1 MFADDKDL
9 GETQENKIEDI
20 QNEEEL
26 DEYEEY
32 EEYEEYDEEEEIQC
46 VETETGVYP
55 VALNDVELECIYL
68 GLLFNNP
75 KAISKFYFEFD
86 CCHFSNDEL
95 LNLYKI
101 ILYRDGDLFAPA
113 VAKEGFKL
121 PKETTKS
128 YDLKIQAKKLAVQED
143 YSLELVYNEL
153 KKLFLLKKYF
163 VKSPTT
169 GIQRKI
175 LEILKYTHYDDMSP
189 EEVDAAIEQIGVTNR
204 LSQAVLNKNITS
216 FLMNGEN
223 NLRSGVN
230 IQFPILNKVF
240 KGIRKGEMLSYAMPS
255 NAGKS
260 RFTIKMAAYLALIN
274 KKKVLII
281 SNEMSEEKMRLCMLT
296 TIVNDPEI
304 RKLYNKELKLSE
316 SEILDFKF
324 KPKASSKV
332 QIDEAGY
339 IVREKGESSK
349 KFAKRLVEESQDF
362 NDLLEITDWI
372 SKQIDSYIHF
382 IHITEHTNDDLK
394 KIILNYYY
402 KDGIEYMFYDTLK
415 TDTGN
420 IGNGE
425 ELKRTATI
433 LSNIA
438 QKYKIFIGS
447 SLQLLESNTLPVNLT
462 INDLSVSKTVKE
474 VLDILCLIKQISKK
488 TLHKYE
494 YSDTDTFDKCYD
506 IEPSKDVD
514 VRHYVCVVDKNR
526 AGAKPTVL
534 LELNLA
540 YNTWKELGY
549 VRLKQTEEDEE

>member
-1 MFADDKDL
+1 MLTKDDNEL
-9 GETQENKIEDI
+9 EEVQENEVE
-20 QNEEEL
+20 NEIEEL
-26 DEYEEY
+26 EDEEFEDD
-32 EEYEEYDEEEEIQC
+32 EEYDDEDEEIEY
-46 VETETGVYP
+46 VETETGSYP
-55 VALNDVELECIYL
+55 VLLNDLQLECIYL

-75 KAISKFYFEFD
+75 KAISKFYFEFE
-86 CCHFSNDEL
+86 CCHFSNNEL

-101 ILYRDGDLFAPA
+101 ILFRDGDVYAPA

-121 PKETTKS
+121 PKESTKS
-128 YDLKIQAKKLAVQED
+128 YDLKLQAKKLAVQED

-153 KKLFLLKKYF
+153 RKLFLLKKF
-163 VKSPTT
+163 FLKAPTA

-175 LEILKYTHYDDMSP
+175 LEILKYTHYDDMSA
-189 EEVDAAIEQIGVTNR
+189 EEVESAIEQIGVTNR
-204 LSQAVLNKNITS
+204 LSQAVLNKNITK
-216 FLMNGEN
+216 FLLSGEN
-223 NLRSGVN
+223 NLRAGLP
-230 IQFPILNKVF
+230 IQFPILSKVF

-260 RFTIKMAAYLALIN
+260 RFTVKLASYLSFIN

-281 SNEMSEEKMRLCMLT
+281 SNEMSEEKMRLCLLT
-296 TIVNDPEI
+296 TIINDPEM
-304 RKLYNKELKLSE
+304 RKLYNKELKISE
-316 SEILDFKF
+316 SEVLDFKF
-324 KPKASSKV
+324 RPTDPKKSKT
-332 QIDEAGY
+332 DDNGY
-339 IVREKGESSK
+339 IVKEKGESSK
-349 KFAKRLVEESQDF
+349 KFAARLMEESQDF
-362 NDLLEITDWI
+362 KDLVEITEWV
-372 SKQIDSYIHF
+372 SEQIDNYIYF

-402 KDGIEYMFYDTLK
+402 KEGIEYIFYDTLK

-488 TLHKYE
+488 SLNKYE
-494 YSDTDTFDKCYD
+494 YSDTDTFDKCYE
-506 IEPSKDVD
+506 IEIPKDVD
-514 VRHYVCVVDKNR
+514 VRYYVCVVDKNR

-534 LELNLA
+534 FKLNLA
-540 YNTWKELGY
+540 YNTWEELGY
-549 VRLKQTEEDEE
+549 VRLKQTEEDEV

>member
-9 GETQENKIEDI
+9 EETQENMIENI
-20 QNEEEL
+20 Q
-26 DEYEEY
+26 DEDMEEY
-32 EEYEEYDEEEEIQC
+32 EEYEEEEEIQC

-86 CCHFSNDEL
+86 CCHFSNNEL

-101 ILYRDGDLFAPA
+101 ILYRDGDIFAPA

-163 VKSPTT
+163 LKAPTA

-175 LEILKYTHYDDMSP
+175 LEILNYTHYDNMSA
-189 EEVDAAIEQIGVTNR
+189 EEVDSAIEQIGVTNR

-223 NLRSGVN
+223 NLRAGEKL
-230 IQFPILNKVF
+230 QFPILSKVF

-260 RFTIKMAAYLALIN
+260 RFTIKLAAYLSLIN

-281 SNEMSEEKMRLCMLT
+281 SNEMSEEKMRLCLLT

-324 KPKASSKV
+324 KPTNASKSKV
-332 QIDEAGY
+332 DENGY
-339 IVREKGESSK
+339 IIKEKGESSK
-349 KFAKRLVEESQDF
+349 EFAARLIEESQDF
-362 NDLLEITDWI
+362 KDLLEITEWVSNEI
-372 SKQIDSYIHF
+372 NNYIYF

-402 KDGIEYMFYDTLK
+402 KEGIEYVFYDTLK

-474 VLDILCLIKQISKK
+474 VLDILCLLKQISKK
-488 TLHKYE
+488 SLHKYE
-494 YSDTDTFDKCYD
+494 YSDTDIFDKCYD
-506 IEPSKDVD
+506 IEITKDVD
-514 VRHYVCVVDKNR
+514 VRYYVCVVDKNR

-534 LELNLA
+534 FRLNLA
-540 YNTWKELGY
+540 YNTWEELGY

>member
-9 GETQENKIEDI
+9 EETQENMIENI
-20 QNEEEL
+20 Q
-26 DEYEEY
+26 DEDMEEY
-32 EEYEEYDEEEEIQC
+32 EEYEEEEEIQC

-86 CCHFSNDEL
+86 CCHFSNNEL

-101 ILYRDGDLFAPA
+101 ILYRDGDIFAPA

-163 VKSPTT
+163 LKAPTA

-175 LEILKYTHYDDMSP
+175 LEILNYTHYDNMSA
-189 EEVDAAIEQIGVTNR
+189 EEVDSAIEQIGVTNR

-223 NLRSGVN
+223 NLRAGEKL
-230 IQFPILNKVF
+230 QFPILSKVF

-260 RFTIKMAAYLALIN
+260 RFTIKLAAYLSLIN

-281 SNEMSEEKMRLCMLT
+281 SNEMSEEKMRLCLLT

-324 KPKASSKV
+324 KPTNASKSKV
-332 QIDEAGY
+332 DENGY
-339 IVREKGESSK
+339 IIKEKGESSK
-349 KFAKRLVEESQDF
+349 EFAARLIEESQDF
-362 NDLLEITDWI
+362 KDLLEITEWVSNEI
-372 SKQIDSYIHF
+372 NNYIYF

-394 KIILNYYY
+394 KNILNYYY
-402 KDGIEYMFYDTLK
+402 KEGIEYVFYDTLK

-474 VLDILCLIKQISKK
+474 VLDILCLLKQISKK
-488 TLHKYE
+488 SLHKYE
-494 YSDTDTFDKCYD
+494 YSDTDIFDKCYD
-506 IEPSKDVD
+506 IEITKDVD
-514 VRHYVCVVDKNR
+514 VRYYVCVVDKNR

-534 LELNLA
+534 FRLNLA
-540 YNTWKELGY
+540 YNTWEELGY

>member
-9 GETQENKIEDI
+9 EKTQENKIEEI

-32 EEYEEYDEEEEIQC
+32 EEYEEEEEIQC
-46 VETETGVYP
+46 IETETGVYP
-55 VALNDVELECIYL
+55 IALNDIELECIYL

-86 CCHFSNDEL
+86 CCHFSNNEL

-101 ILYRDGDLFAPA
+101 ILYRDGDVYAPA

-121 PKETTKS
+121 PKESTKS

-153 KKLFLLKKYF
+153 RKLFLLKKYF
-163 VKSPTT
+163 LKAPTV

-175 LEILKYTHYDDMSP
+175 LEILKYTHYDDMSA

-223 NLRSGVN
+223 NLRAGVN

-260 RFTIKMAAYLALIN
+260 RFTIKIAAYLALIN

-304 RKLYNKELKLSE
+304 RKLYKKELKLSE

-324 KPKASSKV
+324 KPTDASKSK
-332 QIDEAGY
+332 IDEAGY
-339 IVREKGESSK
+339 IVRETGETSRQ
-349 KFAKRLVEESQDF
+349 FAKRLTVESQDF
-362 NDLLEITDWI
+362 KDLLEITEWI
-372 SKQIDSYIHF
+372 SNQIDSYIHF

-438 QKYKIFIGS
+438 QKYNIFIGS

-488 TLHKYE
+488 SLHKYE

-506 IEPSKDVD
+506 IDIPKDVD
-514 VRHYVCVVDKNR
+514 IRHYVCVVDKNR

-540 YNTWKELGY
+540 YNTWTELGY
-549 VRLKQTEEDEE
+549 VRLKQTEEDENI

>member
-9 GETQENKIEDI
+9 EETQENKIEDV

-32 EEYEEYDEEEEIQC
+32 EEYEEEEEIQC
-46 VETETGVYP
+46 IETETGVYP

-128 YDLKIQAKKLAVQED
+128 YDLKIQAKKLAAQED

-175 LEILKYTHYDDMSP
+175 LEILKYTHYDDMSA

-223 NLRSGVN
+223 NLRAGIN

-281 SNEMSEEKMRLCMLT
+281 SNEMSEEKMRLCLLT
-296 TIVNDPEI
+296 TIVNDLEI

-316 SEILDFKF
+316 NEILDFKF
-324 KPKASSKV
+324 KPKAFSKA

-349 KFAKRLVEESQDF
+349 KFAKRLIEESQDF

-474 VLDILCLIKQISKK
+474 VLDILCLMKQISKK

-506 IEPSKDVD
+506 IEPSNDVD

-534 LELNLA
+534 FELNLA

>member
-9 GETQENKIEDI
+9 EETQENKIEDV

-32 EEYEEYDEEEEIQC
+32 EEYEEEEEIQC
-46 VETETGVYP
+46 IETETGVYP

-101 ILYRDGDLFAPA
+101 ILYRDGDFFAPA

-175 LEILKYTHYDDMSP
+175 LEILKYTHYDDMSA

-223 NLRSGVN
+223 NLRAGIN

-281 SNEMSEEKMRLCMLT
+281 FVPIFVF
-296 TIVNDPEI
+296 IVFP
-304 RKLYNKELKLSE
+304 
-316 SEILDFKF
+316 
-324 KPKASSKV
+324 A
-332 QIDEAGY
+332 
-339 IVREKGESSK
+339 
-349 KFAKRLVEESQDF
+349 
-362 NDLLEITDWI
+362 
-372 SKQIDSYIHF
+372 
-382 IHITEHTNDDLK
+382 
-394 KIILNYYY
+394 
-402 KDGIEYMFYDTLK
+402 
-415 TDTGN
+415 
-420 IGNGE
+420 
-425 ELKRTATI
+425 
-433 LSNIA
+433 
-438 QKYKIFIGS
+438 
-447 SLQLLESNTLPVNLT
+447 
-462 INDLSVSKTVKE
+462 
-474 VLDILCLIKQISKK
+474 
-488 TLHKYE
+488 
-494 YSDTDTFDKCYD
+494 
-506 IEPSKDVD
+506 
-514 VRHYVCVVDKNR
+514 
-526 AGAKPTVL
+526 
-534 LELNLA
+534 
-540 YNTWKELGY
+540 LGY
-549 VRLKQTEEDEE
+549 FN

>member
-9 GETQENKIEDI
+9 EETQENMIENI
-20 QNEEEL
+20 Q
-26 DEYEEY
+26 DEDMEEY
-32 EEYEEYDEEEEIQC
+32 EEEEEIQC

-86 CCHFSNDEL
+86 CCHFSNNEL

-101 ILYRDGDLFAPA
+101 ILYRDGDIFAPA

-163 VKSPTT
+163 LKAPTA

-175 LEILKYTHYDDMSP
+175 LEILNYTHYDNMSA
-189 EEVDAAIEQIGVTNR
+189 EEVDSAIEQIGVTNR

-223 NLRSGVN
+223 NLRAGEKL
-230 IQFPILNKVF
+230 QFPILSKVF

-260 RFTIKMAAYLALIN
+260 RFTIKLAAYLSLIN

-281 SNEMSEEKMRLCMLT
+281 SNEMSEEKMRLCLLT

-324 KPKASSKV
+324 KPTNASKSKV
-332 QIDEAGY
+332 DENGY
-339 IVREKGESSK
+339 IIKEKGESSK
-349 KFAKRLVEESQDF
+349 EFATRLIEESQDF
-362 NDLLEITDWI
+362 KDLLEITEWVSNEI
-372 SKQIDSYIHF
+372 NNYIYF

-402 KDGIEYMFYDTLK
+402 KEGIEYVFYDTLK

-474 VLDILCLIKQISKK
+474 VLDILCLLKQISKK
-488 TLHKYE
+488 SLHKYE
-494 YSDTDTFDKCYD
+494 YSDTDIFDKCYD
-506 IEPSKDVD
+506 IEITKDVD
-514 VRHYVCVVDKNR
+514 VRYYVCVVDKNR

-534 LELNLA
+534 FRLNLA
-540 YNTWKELGY
+540 YNTWEELGY

>member
-9 GETQENKIEDI
+9 EETQENMIEDI
-20 QNEEEL
+20 Q
-26 DEYEEY
+26 DEDMEEY
-32 EEYEEYDEEEEIQC
+32 EEEEEIKC

-55 VALNDVELECIYL
+55 VVLNDVELECIYL

-86 CCHFSNDEL
+86 CCHFSNNEL

-101 ILYRDGDLFAPA
+101 ILYRDGDIFAPA

-163 VKSPTT
+163 LKAPTA

-175 LEILKYTHYDDMSP
+175 LEILNYTHYDDMSA

-223 NLRSGVN
+223 NLRAGEKL
-230 IQFPILNKVF
+230 QFPILSKVF

-260 RFTIKMAAYLALIN
+260 RFTIKLAAYLSLIN

-281 SNEMSEEKMRLCMLT
+281 SNEMSEEKMRLCLLT

-324 KPKASSKV
+324 KPINASKSKV
-332 QIDEAGY
+332 DENGY
-339 IVREKGESSK
+339 IIKEKGESSK
-349 KFAKRLVEESQDF
+349 EFAARLIEESQEF
-362 NDLLEITDWI
+362 KDLLEITEWVSNEI
-372 SKQIDSYIHF
+372 NNYIYF

-402 KDGIEYMFYDTLK
+402 KEGIEYVFYDTLK

-474 VLDILCLIKQISKK
+474 VLDILCLLKQISKK
-488 TLHKYE
+488 SLHKYE
-494 YSDTDTFDKCYD
+494 YSDTDIFDKCYD
-506 IEPSKDVD
+506 IEIPKDVD
-514 VRHYVCVVDKNR
+514 VRYYVCVVDKNR

-534 LELNLA
+534 FRLNLA
-540 YNTWKELGY
+540 YNTWEELGY